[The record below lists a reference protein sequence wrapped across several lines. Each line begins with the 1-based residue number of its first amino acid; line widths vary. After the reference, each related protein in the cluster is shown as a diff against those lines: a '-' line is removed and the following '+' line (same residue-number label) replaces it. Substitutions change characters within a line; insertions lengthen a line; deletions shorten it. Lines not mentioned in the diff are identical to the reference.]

1 MATGGKL
8 ITELNENWYS
18 NIIVDENNMFQSV
31 SPNRANYVKPHR
43 EDLFYVC
50 HVEKGRA
57 LSLFIQLLP
66 KDGISVVT
74 ITSCLANPLPVE
86 LLPTIPVYRNLFA
99 TKKPYTSTKLQII
112 LITL

>member
-1 MATGGKL
+1 MISYKPLMSLQMTTGGKL

-18 NIIVDENNMFQSV
+18 NIIVDENKMFQSV
-31 SPNRANYVKPHR
+31 SPNRASYVKPHR

-66 KDGISVVT
+66 KDGISVVIIVST
-74 ITSCLANPLPVE
+74 LTNLP
-86 LLPTIPVYRNLFA
+86 
-99 TKKPYTSTKLQII
+99 II
-112 LITL
+112 YD